1 MEGILIMKKVIQEAS
16 GADITANEL
25 LKENIKLNITDFGAK
40 AGGSPVLNTKAV
52 NSAIEAAAVL
62 GGGTVVIPEG
72 EFKCYTI
79 CLKSNVNLYMSK
91 GALVRAA
98 RTDIANSYETQE
110 GEGGNYNEPEINL
123 YAGLQDHG
131 HSYFANS
138 LFYASD
144 EKNIMIYGEGVIDGS
159 YTDENG
165 YLRYALMGGDP
176 FENTYRDKPGHKG
189 TWFGNKAIALV
200 RCENI
205 VLKDFSLVIGGHF
218 AIIAEGVKNMLTENV
233 LVDTTRDA
241 FDIDCCENV
250 TVRNSVFNSLTDDAI
265 VLKASYGAG
274 IFMPLKNV
282 LIDNC
287 TVSGFD
293 AGSVYAGEYTC
304 DKLIATDRCGPTAR
318 VKLGTE
324 STCGYELVTIQNVHF
339 NRSRG
344 FALEA
349 VDGADLKNIIFR
361 NCTMEDVSSSP
372 IFIKIGDRGRFPVT
386 GNSMEALVSASDNVR
401 LDNTN
406 WVLPA
411 TKDYSVYPAKR
422 YTPSYNKDTEVSVDG
437 KSFFKIV
444 NSKEP
449 ARINPNN
456 FYEENGRYFALKF
469 DESLRKYI
477 PDMTKKIS
485 ESELFLYA
493 NANGSKSVAKVE
505 NILIH
510 DITVKNADPR
520 YPVILMGL
528 EDSHI
533 KNVELKNIDIE
544 YRGGIEL
551 EHAVEQRQLNTKW
564 EYSQFGTE
572 PAVQVLPWLV
582 NTFFLKD
589 EGLLPRAD
597 WDNEQGKWVASPY
610 NVPELPAV
618 YPEPSNW
625 GILPAYGLYARHI
638 DGLSLEN
645 VCMKWLTRD
654 GRPMLVFDDARDI
667 KLVNVTGSIAE
678 DIPQVVT
685 VKNNYKRPTH
695 LEYIKDYPY
704 HVTEVK
710 ELTIH
715 NKKDEELDVREV
727 TVNAPAPG
735 TPKDSLYSYPTA
747 AIPENGYNFK
757 IPTEEYKLPLTVYRP
772 FFVPIKPIE
781 VYIGEEVRFTV
792 RLRYPA
798 FETSEK
804 QAGNHI
810 YNERIKQRD
819 YTVTS
824 TDVPQITVL
833 PVEMPINAGFDDE
846 SNVFTW
852 KTYVEGEFKIVF
864 SATDG
869 ILPIKNMD
877 VFIRVKSRQNA

>member
-1 MEGILIMKKVIQEAS
+1 MRKVIQEAT
-16 GADITANEL
+16 GATITLEKL
-25 LKENIKLNITDFGAK
+25 LKEDIKLNITDFGAV
-40 AGGSPVLNTKAV
+40 AGGAPVANTMAI
-52 NSAIEAAAVL
+52 NGAIEAAVAM
-62 GGGTVVIPEG
+62 GGGTVIIPEG

-79 CLKSNVNLYMSK
+79 RLKSNVNFYLSK
-91 GALVRAA
+91 GAVIRAA
-98 RTDIANSYETQE
+98 RTDITNSYEIQE
-110 GEGGNYNEPEINL
+110 GEGGNYDEPEVNL
-123 YAGLQDHG
+123 YEGLQDHG

-138 LFYASD
+138 LFYAAD

-176 FENTYRDKPGHKG
+176 FDNTHRDKPGHNG

-218 AIIAEGVKNMLTENV
+218 AIIAEGVKNMLTEDI

-241 FDIDCCENV
+241 FDIDCCEDV

-282 LIDNC
+282 LVDNC

-349 VDGADLKNIIFR
+349 VDGADLRDIIFR

-386 GNSMEALVSASDNVR
+386 GNSTEALLNAKDNVR
-401 LDNTN
+401 LDNVN

-411 TKDYSVYPAKR
+411 TEDYTTYPAKR
-422 YTPSYNKDTEVSVDG
+422 YTTSYNKDTEVSVDG

-444 NSKEP
+444 NGEEP
-449 ARINPNN
+449 TRINPNN
-456 FYEENGRYFALKF
+456 IYEENGRYFALKF
-469 DESLRKYI
+469 DETNMKYI
-477 PDMTKKIS
+477 PDMTK
-485 ESELFLYA
+485 ELSKAELPLYA
-493 NANGSKSVAKVE
+493 NANGSEAIAKAR

-510 DITVKNADPR
+510 DVVVKNADPR

-533 KNVELKNIDIE
+533 ENVELKNIDIE
-544 YRGGIEL
+544 YRGGIEM
-551 EHAVEQRQLNTKW
+551 EHAIEQRQLNTNW
-564 EYSQFGTE
+564 EYSQFGTA
-572 PAVQVLPWLV
+572 PSIQVLPWLV

-597 WDNEQGKWVASPY
+597 WNNQTGQWEDSPY

-638 DGLSLEN
+638 DGLKLEN
-645 VCMKWLTRD
+645 VNMKWLTKD
-654 GRPMLVFDDARDI
+654 GRPMLVLDDAKDVE
-667 KLVNVTGSIAE
+667 LVNVTGSIAE
-678 DIPQVVT
+678 NVPHVVT

-704 HVTEVK
+704 HATEVTG
-710 ELTIH
+710 LTII
-715 NKKDEELDVREV
+715 NKAGEELDVHEV
-727 TVNAPAPG
+727 TVDAPAPG
-735 TPKDSLYSYPTA
+735 TPQDSLYTHPTV
-747 AIPENGYNFK
+747 AIPKNGYNFK
-757 IPTEEYKLPLTVYRP
+757 VATEDYDLPLTVYRP
-772 FFVPIKPIE
+772 FFVPVKPIE
-781 VYIGEEVRFTV
+781 VNVGEEVRFEV
-792 RLRYPA
+792 KVRYPA

-804 QAGNHI
+804 QAGNLI
-810 YNERIKQRD
+810 YNEKIKRRD
-819 YTVTS
+819 YTVNS
-824 TDVPQITVL
+824 KNVPQIKIS
-833 PVEMPINAGFDDE
+833 PVEMPINAGFDSE

-852 KTYVEGEFKIVF
+852 KTYVEGEFEIVF

-869 ILPIKNMD
+869 ILPIKD
-877 VFIRVKSRQNA
+877 LRVIISVK